1 MAHDRLRR
9 KIERTIDD
17 FPWYGERLS
26 AEGINLSGDISLEQ
40 LPLLT
45 EEVLE
50 RHYYGGEP
58 PPFATRDGISSY
70 RTSGTSTGRRKT
82 IYYSREDEHH
92 YVRIKSELFAK
103 LLEPLRARTA
113 LSDMGTGHAAA
124 TAVDVF
130 AGAGVFAQLI
140 SFEKPVTEHLAKLD
154 SLRPDVLYTMPSI
167 VDRLLAASTA
177 DPATYGIRHV
187 LLVGEIASP
196 AWRAG
201 IAARFGLSPTDVTD
215 TLGSIE
221 IGTIAYYSHE
231 VNRYLFV
238 EGIEA
243 EAIPISAVSDV
254 STGEHDESSKV
265 APPHPQDQV
274 LVLTSYTRD
283 LFPSI
288 RYVTYDIVRDLR
300 PILINERWTMSFEA
314 IVGRIGPELKH
325 GEKISLY
332 DIEEVVYRHLP
343 GANIRVLAGGN
354 KLTVQ
359 VDDKERD
366 PQVYAAI
373 EADLADRIPDIG
385 TMIRGGLLDAL
396 RVVPANISYEGTA
409 LKHKKIH
416 YDRGTN
422 A

>member
-9 KIERTIDD
+9 KIERMIDV
-17 FPWYGERLS
+17 FPWYGAWLAESGVDPAGDVALER
-26 AEGINLSGDISLEQ
+26 

-45 EEVLE
+45 AETLE
-50 RHYYGGEP
+50 RRYYGGEP
-58 PPFATRDGISSY
+58 PSFATQSGVGSY

-82 IYYSREDEHH
+82 IYYSEEDEIR
-92 YVRIKSELFAK
+92 YVRIKAELFGK
-103 LLEPLRARTA
+103 LLGPTGARTA

-124 TAVDVF
+124 TALDVF
-130 AGAGVFAQLI
+130 AGAGIAAESI
-140 SFEKPVTEHLAKLD
+140 SFEKPVGEHLAKLA

-167 VDRLLAASTA
+167 VDRLLAASPG
-177 DPATYGIRHV
+177 DPAAYGVRHV

-201 IAARFGLSPTDVTD
+201 VAARLGLAPEHVTD

-231 VNRYLFV
+231 HGRYFFV

-243 EAIPISAVSDV
+243 EGVPASALSA
-254 STGEHDESSKV
+254 GESSRMPEEDD
-265 APPHPQDQV
+265 PPHRQDQV
-274 LVLTSYTRD
+274 LVLTSYARD
-283 LFPSI
+283 LFPAL
-288 RYVTYDIVRDLR
+288 RYVTYDLVRDLR
-300 PILINERWTMSFEA
+300 PVLVDGHWAMSFEA

-343 GANIRVLAGGN
+343 EANVRVRVGGN
-354 KLTVQ
+354 KLTIQ
-359 VDDKERD
+359 VDDAERD

-385 TMIRGGLLDAL
+385 IMIRGGLLDAL
-396 RVVPANISYEGTA
+396 RVVPADISFEGTA

-416 YDRGTN
+416 YDREATER
-422 A
+422 